1 MAEIAKQ
8 LADIANKVHVME
20 QQNAQ
25 FQQAYQNLLNAYQG
39 VFRQSAKF
47 FKKFEVIP
55 NKIVFISYDGKGYS
69 CNPKYIAEEILHR
82 KLPVDMVWLVD
93 NMNYPMPEKI
103 RKVVYNSL
111 DSIYELSTA
120 QVIVTN
126 EMTRLLFEKKKNQ
139 YLIMTWHGSWGFKH
153 VNLDMGERVTPAL
166 IEAINASNAVT
177 DLMLADSDEN
187 FAEIRRS
194 FDWKGEVLKC
204 GMPRQDLFF
213 KNSREIKD
221 RVKKSLG
228 IPPERNDIKILLYV
242 LTFRDVQPQPLEV
255 YQMDFQ
261 KLLRVLTEKFG
272 GQWGALMRL
281 HPILSTSGL
290 SSKIFKP
297 APNILDVTTYP
308 DVQELLLIADIILT
322 DYSSAIY
329 DVMLQN
335 KPALILAKDV
345 EWYDK
350 ARGLKPHFYELPYK
364 VNRTEEEL
372 FDYIKNLD
380 VDKLKKDIKKYY
392 GKIAPYDKG
401 DAAKKVVNKICSV
414 MKIR

>member
-69 CNPKYIAEEILHR
+69 CNPKYIAEEILRR

-139 YLIMTWHGSWGFKH
+139 YLIMTWHAAWGFKH

-242 LTFRDVQPQPLEV
+242 PTFRDVQPQPLEV

-364 VNRTEEEL
+364 VNRTEDEL
-372 FDYIKNLD
+372 FDYIKNFD
-380 VDKLKKDIKKYY
+380 VDKLKKDVKKFC

-401 DAAKKVVNKICSV
+401 DAAKKVVNKICSI